1 MTRQWLG
8 RIRLPHAELSPRTA
22 RLLAVVA
29 GLVVYLGGLTVV
41 ARSIY
46 RTAQPPHVVRSATRF
61 FPLPVVQV
69 DTSVI
74 WARHYFDRYDYIDSF
89 IQKTDLTDFTPE
101 KTRDQVI
108 DYLVETSLIEG
119 LAAQQHLRV
128 SQADVMKAFDD
139 IASAPNI
146 GGPAEIERVLKELY
160 GMTSKAFRRLIAEQ
174 LLRERVEQQLFLH
187 VNARHILVSSES
199 LAKEL
204 VQKITAGEDF
214 TGLSKQFSQ
223 DGANRDSGGAL
234 GAIGRG
240 SSLPDP
246 VEEAIFSLPPESLP
260 IVVKSD
266 LGYHVIDT
274 EDRVGIIDENFADWL
289 SRQKHER
296 SIRVFLPTDLD
307 WGQPKQ

>member
-1 MTRQWLG
+1 MAYQWLG
-8 RIRLPHAELSPRTA
+8 RIRAPRA
-22 RLLAVVA
+22 NVAPNVVRILALAAVA
-29 GLVVYLGGLTVV
+29 VVYLGVFAVV
-41 ARSIY
+41 ARSVG
-46 RTAQPPHVVRSATRF
+46 RSAAPPHLIRSATRF
-61 FPLPVVQV
+61 FPLPVARV

-74 WARHYFDRYDYIDSF
+74 WAHHYFDRYDYIDSF
-89 IQKTDLTDFTPE
+89 IQKTDLTDFSPE

-108 DYLVETSLIEG
+108 DYLVETSLIED
-119 LAAQQHLRV
+119 LAGQQRVRV
-128 SQADVMKAFDD
+128 SQADVARAFDD

-160 GMTSKAFRRLIAEQ
+160 GMTPNAFRRLIAEQ
-174 LLRERVEQQLFLH
+174 LLRERIEQQVFLH
-187 VNARHILVSSES
+187 VNTRHILVSSES
-199 LAKEL
+199 LAHEL
-204 VQKITAGEDF
+204 TAKIAAGEDF
-214 TGLSKQFSQ
+214 VALSKQFSQ

-234 GAIGRG
+234 GPIGRG

-246 VEEAIFSLPPESLP
+246 LEDAIFSLPPEALP

-296 SIRVFLPTDLD
+296 SIAVYLPTTLD
-307 WGQPKQ
+307 WAKR